1 MPAKR
6 VSDVSQ
12 TNHQLQPFLIHN
24 AEPTADGESC
34 SIAERLKFMTVQSE
48 DSYEELQYGL
58 FGRVVRRNPL
68 LSQNNTAV

>member
-1 MPAKR
+1 MPAN
-6 VSDVSQ
+6 VSVMSARLIISF
-12 TNHQLQPFLIHN
+12 NLFLIHN

-34 SIAERLKFMTVQSE
+34 LIAERLKFMTVQSE